1 MNAITAHAVGATT
14 TEFMS
19 GLEALWKYKDATSV
33 NPDAI
38 DAGRSW
44 LSLAAFRM
52 PLQHRASCDI
62 FGAVLR
68 LRERIR
74 RRRA

>member
-1 MNAITAHAVGATT
+1 MIAHTGGTTT

-19 GLEALWKYKDATSV
+19 GLEALWKCKDVTSV
-33 NPDAI
+33 NLGAI
-38 DAGRSW
+38 DPGRRW

-52 PLQHRASCDI
+52 PLQRRASRDI

-74 RRRA
+74 RRGA